1 MRTRADE
8 IFRTL
13 IDTDVI
19 EIEQED
25 GRDYYYTTVDLPQD
39 FALDQPLSPF
49 LIAALEL
56 LDPDSP
62 SYALDVISMAE
73 ATLED
78 QSRSCALGAAGPG
91 QGDGG
96 DESRWRR
103 LR

>member
-78 QSRSCALGAAGPG
+78 PKQILRARSGRPG
-91 QGDGG
+91 TG
-96 DESRWRR
+96 RWRR
-103 LR
+103 